1 MGKIIHGNRNFGYAE
16 INVVGETAT
25 FGVPVMLPGIKSTS
39 IEVEQ
44 SNKKVYADDIVFA
57 ILTGAK
63 VRNAEVSVLHIPST
77 YAKLALGM
85 AEQANGMMVDTGSM
99 KPHCIF
105 FETTEQDTITGTE
118 ARTLHYLY
126 EVVAKEPSKESATDE
141 DEPDAIE
148 LKIPFEAKESII
160 AKDSNNK
167 PVQYGYIVRTTE
179 NASLYDTFKQSVILP
194 TDVVGA

>member
-16 INVVGETAT
+16 INVVEGTAS
-25 FGVPVMLPGIKSTS
+25 FGVPVMLPGIRSTS
-39 IEVEQ
+39 MEVEQ
-44 SNKKVYADDIVFA
+44 SNKKVYADDIVYA

-63 VRNAEVSVLHIPST
+63 VRNAEMSVLHIPSG

-85 AEQANGMMVDTGSM
+85 KEQANGMMVDTGTM

-105 FETTEQDTITGTE
+105 FETTEQDTDAGTE
-118 ARTLHYLY
+118 TRTLHYLY
-126 EVVAKEPSKESATDE
+126 EVVAKEPSKESSTDE
-141 DEPDAIE
+141 DETDAVE

-160 AKDSNNK
+160 AKDSDNK
-167 PVQYGYIVRTTE
+167 PVQYGYIVRTAT
-179 NASLYDTFKQSVILP
+179 NAALYDTFKQSVILP